1 MQTAQSKCSDRSL
14 EISRPFQAKSLDR
27 SAEICSPRKTKGFVG
42 HQSDQRVSPPFA
54 DDRAPS
60 ETQRSGFGGE
70 SRRKRNGGSPG
81 ARQGAR
87 SGAFDGDDGGECF
100 VWQYGLCLFCEYC
113 YPINWNLYNYNII
126 SNAIFARSNG
136 KRSLSTGIS
145 SNPNFR

>member
-87 SGAFDGDDGGECF
+87 SGAFDGDDGGKCF

-113 YPINWNLYNYNII
+113 YPINWNFSLICLIVKIYLII
-126 SNAIFARSNG
+126 KVT
-136 KRSLSTGIS
+136 KRGIK
-145 SNPNFR
+145 PLPLGMGI